1 MTLTFGGGPLATRPP
16 ETANYRVDGPAHRLL
31 WQPFPRRVRALFGG
45 ETVLDSRHAKLL
57 HESNLLPQ
65 LYVPEADL
73 RADLLRPSDHT
84 THCPFKGDARYRTVA
99 VGDRIAADAVW
110 SYPEPMD
117 GAGWLAGHAAVY
129 WEGMDA
135 WFDEDEEVFG
145 HVRDPYH
152 RVDVRPTG
160 RHVHI
165 TAAGQPIADS
175 RRAMLLSETGLPNR
189 YYLPETDVRTDLLEP
204 SATHTVCPY
213 KGTASYH
220 TLSFGDTLIRD
231 AAWSYPEPLDD
242 ARRVAGHICFLAD
255 GVDILLDGE
264 PVG

>member
-1 MTLTFGGGPLATRPP
+1 MTLTLGGGPLATRPP
-16 ETANYRVDGPAHRLL
+16 DTANYRVDGPAHRLL
-31 WQPFPRRVRALFGG
+31 WQTFPRRMRALFGG
-45 ETVLDSRHAKLL
+45 ETVLDSTRAKLL

-73 RADLLRPSDHT
+73 RGDLLRPSDHT
-84 THCPFKGDARYRTVA
+84 THCPFKGDARYRTVHA
-99 VGDRIAADAVW
+99 GDRAADNAVW
-110 SYPEPMD
+110 SYPEPLD

-129 WEGMDA
+129 WEAMDA

-160 RHVHI
+160 RHVSV
-165 TAAGQPIADS
+165 TAAGVPIADS

-189 YYLPETDVRTDLLEP
+189 YYLPETDVRVDLLQP

-213 KGTASYH
+213 KGTADYH
-220 TLSFGDTLIRD
+220 GLSLGETLIRD

-242 ARRVAGHICFLAD
+242 ARRVAGHLCFLAD
-255 GVDILLDGE
+255 GVDTVVDGE
-264 PVG
+264 LEG